1 MLYNPVING
10 RVGIILAAM
19 TQGQVILSVNPH
31 QLPPCPCVVC
41 QSINFFFFLILNFQN
56 FEFLNFVFDC

>member
-10 RVGIILAAM
+10 RVGIILAAFWMM

-41 QSINFFFFLILNFQN
+41 QLIKIKNK
-56 FEFLNFVFDC
+56 